1 MGAED
6 LQELLERVDDTRE
19 IVLRSARDALAAEGR
34 GEELYLAWSAAR
46 EEAAVAYAAWRA
58 HPGRERY
65 LVYLAAED
73 RADAAVA
80 ALERATLGRSYAKT
94 ACARSTASA
103 SASTSAGTL

>member
-19 IVLRSARDALAAEGR
+19 LVLRSARGVLDTEGR
-34 GEELYLAWSAAR
+34 GEELFLAWSAAR

-80 ALERATLGRSYAKT
+80 ALVRTRSKRRYAKT

-103 SASTSAGTL
+103 SAFTSAGTL